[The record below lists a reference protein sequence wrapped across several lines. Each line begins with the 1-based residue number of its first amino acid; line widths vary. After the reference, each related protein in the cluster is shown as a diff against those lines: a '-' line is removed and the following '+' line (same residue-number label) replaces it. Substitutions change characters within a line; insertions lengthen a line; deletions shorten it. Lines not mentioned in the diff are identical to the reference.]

1 MALKLNHFDT
11 KTKQDTLIQEKLENT
26 LAEYLF
32 PGVKFSIGT
41 AYPEATIPED
51 LSEHNGMSLQFSS
64 GKRMFFANDPN
75 IRQQLYPNPSDGA
88 AYPLPLTPCRT
99 FQELRNVRVLVVD
112 DTTGENGGVIANND
126 AKKLVGD
133 CKGLIDKD
141 FAVSNNI
148 ESRPFQFRLGI
159 RPQQESPVMRIAK
172 GTLAPARLDKFGE
185 SFFRMGGSAKISTLR
200 TKTGYDIVLATSSFK
215 GRKGEDAIQPGEYM
229 LTVGLGVKAVAQYR
243 EHSLGTQILVNYPK
257 AVQQEI
263 LPIIKQQAEKL
274 ASDQKDP
281 RRLALRYIETYE
293 RRKALRAKHDEAS
306 LDTLEEI
313 ENKFSIFDS
322 LDSGG
327 ETGEIE
333 DGEDNSTQQKDLLIY
348 SLLKADLSGYCQ
360 LIEHPKIIAELQEFA
375 RKQWVEIATGRSIK
389 FTSGLA
395 QPSLDLKLNEIC
407 IPYIAEGEEIIVTR
421 SPLINSNGVIT
432 LKNKYLP
439 EMLNGCVYIH
449 PKTAMDN
456 MQCDFDGD
464 LLAFAPSKDFPRLSA
479 EVKEK
484 ILPSNRYP
492 DIVKKTKVPYQGT
505 FEEIAVSAMEN
516 KIGIIANDIQKN
528 IALQCEIDAMPQTEK
543 ADYLK
548 KILVHLGK
556 VVVRHQKGKLQIPD
570 KTLDQIYKITQVQAR
585 DENEKAGGQG
595 ALSRGKSLTRGEVSI
610 KGEKEQGSFHPQ
622 GVRFVPL
629 VPPAP
634 YPLPPASY
642 QIEQQ
647 LQSFKKILK
656 DCVAEL
662 GNELQVATDGP
673 KSALRPQDS
682 IIQYCQAISAYKEV
696 EWLNDKKKS
705 EAFTDR
711 GMKTNGYSPIDL
723 MIKQTNQIFEQCKL
737 IARPIEQFRSFY
749 PELEFTSSQKEYAQ
763 SIKSNYNSVVKQRLE
778 LESRRKVEPGPYI
791 VIASPLSGKK
801 LEITNLINFDLAKNP
816 EFWKASEL
824 SIKIS
829 LRKPTQKIP
838 HPLLACIQ
846 HKTSAG
852 KQIDIPIGTI
862 SMKSMS
868 EHDLK
873 PGMSIKQ
880 GKVEFYFGIS
890 DGMIDALKQQT
901 KEYLESVRN
910 NTPEAE
916 RLQLAAAIHDVSHTE
931 EKYGQRR
938 ASVAFAVFPES
949 IENQL
954 KQLQFTQMKV
964 IGTQFNE
971 YANRDFKGEKVAI
984 KFENGPHPRE
994 PTQTARWVIVEGKK
1008 LGTLDARSP
1017 HLLPGCEAI
1026 ANITSSDSTSIIVT
1040 SLKNPD
1046 NKLQIDGV
1054 DKYAFANRQWQGEK
1068 TNITIDLRQTNPRQ
1082 PPKVF
1087 ALVGDKVLG
1096 ILNKQSVTFLQ
1107 QRLAEIG
1114 RQLHGFTF
1122 TGTVNHAPASYADIV
1137 IDPTTVKY
1145 SDVESTQQQV
1155 DQKDHKRVATVVF
1168 FEAPVERSHTSKTEQ
1183 VMCNMVKR
1191 AVNRAIEL
1199 GCDTVHFVNA
1209 SPYKSDSPSVVV
1221 QTIQDLARSR
1231 RDINIEL
1238 SAATSVKNAM
1248 QLLEQ
1253 PNDIVIGIG
1262 SIETAPIIDYASS
1275 SGKAVVAYLPQTGE
1289 FERRNLPQIETAIQK
1304 TVSTARKDLEQERA

>member
-1 MALKLNHFDT
+1 MK
-11 KTKQDTLIQEKLENT
+11 KQ
-26 LAEYLF
+26 
-32 PGVKFSIGT
+32 
-41 AYPEATIPED
+41 
-51 LSEHNGMSLQFSS
+51 
-64 GKRMFFANDPN
+64 
-75 IRQQLYPNPSDGA
+75 
-88 AYPLPLTPCRT
+88 
-99 FQELRNVRVLVVD
+99 
-112 DTTGENGGVIANND
+112 
-126 AKKLVGD
+126 
-133 CKGLIDKD
+133 
-141 FAVSNNI
+141 
-148 ESRPFQFRLGI
+148 
-159 RPQQESPVMRIAK
+159 
-172 GTLAPARLDKFGE
+172 
-185 SFFRMGGSAKISTLR
+185 
-200 TKTGYDIVLATSSFK
+200 
-215 GRKGEDAIQPGEYM
+215 
-229 LTVGLGVKAVAQYR
+229 
-243 EHSLGTQILVNYPK
+243 
-257 AVQQEI
+257 
-263 LPIIKQQAEKL
+263 
-274 ASDQKDP
+274 
-281 RRLALRYIETYE
+281 
-293 RRKALRAKHDEAS
+293 
-306 LDTLEEI
+306 
-313 ENKFSIFDS
+313 
-322 LDSGG
+322 
-327 ETGEIE
+327 
-333 DGEDNSTQQKDLLIY
+333 
-348 SLLKADLSGYCQ
+348 
-360 LIEHPKIIAELQEFA
+360 
-375 RKQWVEIATGRSIK
+375 
-389 FTSGLA
+389 
-395 QPSLDLKLNEIC
+395 
-407 IPYIAEGEEIIVTR
+407 
-421 SPLINSNGVIT
+421 
-432 LKNKYLP
+432 
-439 EMLNGCVYIH
+439 
-449 PKTAMDN
+449 
-456 MQCDFDGD
+456 
-464 LLAFAPSKDFPRLSA
+464 
-479 EVKEK
+479 
-484 ILPSNRYP
+484 
-492 DIVKKTKVPYQGT
+492 
-505 FEEIAVSAMEN
+505 
-516 KIGIIANDIQKN
+516 
-528 IALQCEIDAMPQTEK
+528 
-543 ADYLK
+543 
-548 KILVHLGK
+548 
-556 VVVRHQKGKLQIPD
+556 
-570 KTLDQIYKITQVQAR
+570 
-585 DENEKAGGQG
+585 GGQG

-647 LQSFKKILK
+647 LQSFKKLLK

-673 KSALRPQDS
+673 KSALRPDDS
-682 IIQYCQAISAYKEV
+682 IIQYCQAITAYKEV
-696 EWLNDKKKS
+696 EWLNDKKNL

-723 MIKQTNQIFEQCKL
+723 MIKQTNQIFGQCQL

-763 SIKSNYNSVVKQRLE
+763 EIKKNYNSIVKQRIE

-901 KEYLESVRN
+901 REYLESVRN
-910 NTPEAE
+910 NTPEPE

-938 ASVAFAVFPES
+938 AGVAFAVFPEEV
-949 IENQL
+949 ENQL

-971 YANRDFKGEKVAI
+971 YANRNFKGEKVAI

-994 PTQTARWVIVEGKK
+994 PSQTARWVIVEGKK

-1017 HLLPGCEAI
+1017 HLLAGYEAR
-1026 ANITSSDSTSIIVT
+1026 ATVSSCASTSVVIT

-1046 NKLQIDGV
+1046 NKLQIDSV
-1054 DKYAFANRQWQGEK
+1054 NKYAFAGRQWGGEQ

-1155 DQKDHKRVATVVF
+1155 DQKEHKRVATVVF
-1168 FEAPVERSHTSKTEQ
+1168 FEAPVERSLHQKTEQ

-1199 GCDTVHFVNA
+1199 GCDTVHFVDA
-1209 SPYKSDSPSVVV
+1209 SPYKSDSLSVVV

-1231 RDINIEL
+1231 PDIKIEL
-1238 SAATSVKNAM
+1238 SGATSVKNAM

-1253 PNDIVIGIG
+1253 PNDIVIGID

-1275 SGKAVVAYLPQTGE
+1275 LGKAVVAYLPGTGE
-1289 FERRNLPQIETAIQK
+1289 FERHNLPQMETTIQK
-1304 TVSTARKDLEQERA
+1304 TVSTQKKRLEQEQSIL